1 MSGRPPVDYE
11 QFCRASLALLCT
23 ASPEGYFL
31 WVNPAFERTLGYSS
45 AELLA
50 VPFLQFVHPDDL
62 DATVRTAAL
71 RASGVPISSF
81 DNRYRCAD
89 GSYKWL
95 NWSAIRN
102 VEGIVYASARDI
114 TAQKTM
120 QADLS
125 RLARIAA
132 VTTNAVIVTDVFGNI
147 EWVNEGFTRISGY
160 SRAESIGRKPSHF
173 LQGPDSD
180 PAVVAHMRSR
190 LAADL
195 GFNVEILNYTKTGRT
210 YWISIDVQPLPDSQG
225 RITGHMAIQL
235 DITDRKRAEIS
246 LQRSAGLLSR
256 LSELS
261 KIGAWQVDLE
271 RFVPVW
277 CEQVRR
283 IHEVEPSFEPNLQE
297 AINFYHPSV
306 RDEVQSLVARAIQT
320 GEGWDREWPLI
331 TAKGNSIWVRSIA
344 EAQFEHGHCIT
355 LNGTLQNITLDRQ
368 RVDLIR
374 QSELRHRE
382 LLTAIPDALLRIS
395 PVGDLLDLHCP
406 SGFPTL
412 IDPSDGV
419 IIPPVA
425 QAIHGL
431 LSRPASASAITS
443 QCELDLLGDTRTFE
457 LRLAPAQSD
466 DSRLVLLHEITE
478 RKAAENRL
486 AAAVAWQSAFHD
498 FAGFAVISTSP
509 SGLILS
515 FNRSAEAMLG
525 YSAAEV
531 INCIAPAKFH
541 DPDEIVARAPE
552 LSAQLGTPIEPGF
565 EVFVA
570 RARRNLPSTDEWTYV
585 RKDGSRFPVLL
596 STTALRDPAGE
607 IVGFLGVLADIT
619 IQKDAARQLT
629 LARQAAEDAS
639 LAKSDFLANMSH
651 EIRTP
656 MNGILGFA
664 NVLADT
670 PLSPDQ
676 REYVNTLQY
685 SAEALLDIVNDILD
699 FSKIEAGR
707 MTLESRPCDARQI
720 AVEVCELLSPRCR
733 SSTVEIVLD
742 WCLSLPRF
750 VLGDAGRIRQVLLNL
765 VGNALKFTE
774 KGSII
779 IRAQADNPN
788 SLHISITDTG
798 IGIEA
803 SKQSQLFSNFTQVD
817 SSSSRRFGGTGLGLV
832 ISRRLIQAMSGQ
844 LDFQST
850 FGVGSTF
857 SFLLPT
863 PLDAPPPDPPLPSL
877 NPPPRV
883 LIVDDLPAAGRV
895 LADWCQT
902 WGWHYQL
909 TTSAAEAA
917 TALAEAAQPFT
928 LALVD
933 ASLPDASPEEICA
946 RLPGLGLIVLA
957 PGPSGR
963 TDAEKWLRLGFA
975 AVLSK
980 PLVRPEYLLRAVTD
994 LLHPADAVPTTIDP
1008 DRPHFPGVR
1017 ILLAEDNPVNQTLAL
1032 LLLKKLGCHVDVAA
1046 EGAAA
1051 VSLAEANSYDL
1062 ILMDCQM
1069 PKMDGFA
1076 ATAAIRARSSQPPII
1091 ALTANALLGDR
1102 ERCLAAGMDD
1112 YLSKPLHF
1120 AQLERVLATWL
1131 KSSPHETATPVS

>member
-1 MSGRPPVDYE
+1 M
-11 QFCRASLALLCT
+11 
-23 ASPEGYFL
+23 
-31 WVNPAFERTLGYSS
+31 
-45 AELLA
+45 AELTA
-50 VPFLQFVHPDDL
+50 VPFLELVHPDDR
-62 DATVRTAAL
+62 AASVQVGAL
-71 RASGVPISSF
+71 RASGVPIPNF
-81 DNRYRCAD
+81 DNRYRCAN
-89 GSYKWL
+89 GTYKWL
-95 NWSAIRN
+95 NWSATQDA
-102 VEGIVYASARDI
+102 EGIVYAAARDI
-114 TAQKTM
+114 TVQKAM

-132 VTTNAVIVTDVFGNI
+132 TTTNAVVVTDLGGHI

-160 SRAESIGRKPSHF
+160 GIADAIGRKPGDF
-173 LQGPDSD
+173 LQGPDTD
-180 PAVVAHMRSR
+180 PAVVAYMRSQ
-190 LAADL
+190 LAAEL
-195 GFNVEILNYTKTGRT
+195 GFNVEIVNYTKTGRRH
-210 YWISIDVQPLPDSQG
+210 WISIDVQPFSDAQG
-225 RITGHMAIQL
+225 RITGYMAIQL
-235 DITDRKRAEIS
+235 EITARKQSELNLAENA
-246 LQRSAGLLSR
+246 RLLSR
-256 LSELS
+256 MSELS
-261 KIGAWQVDLE
+261 KVGGWQVDFQ
-271 RFVPVW
+271 RMVPVW
-277 CEQVRR
+277 SEQVYH
-283 IHEVEPSFEPNLQE
+283 IHELEPGTELNLE
-297 AINFYHPSV
+297 TAINFYHPSV
-306 RDEVQSLVARAIQT
+306 RAEVDCLVARAIER

-331 TAKGNSIWVRSIA
+331 TAKGNAIWVRAIA
-344 EAQFEHGHCIT
+344 EPQFENGRCIAV
-355 LNGTLQNITLDRQ
+355 NGTFQDITLDRQ
-368 RVDLIR
+368 RLERIR
-374 QSELRHRE
+374 QSELRQRE

-395 PVGDLLDLHCP
+395 SAGHLLDLHSP
-406 SGFPTL
+406 PGFPPLT
-412 IDPSDGV
+412 DPSDFS
-419 IIPPVA
+419 ILSPVA
-425 QAIHGL
+425 HAIREML
-431 LSRPASASAITS
+431 DQPASASAIS
-443 QCELDLLGDTRTFE
+443 SRCELALPLGALTLE

-466 DSRLVLLHEITE
+466 DSRLVLVHDITE
-478 RKAAENRL
+478 RKAAEVRL
-486 AAAVAWQSAFHD
+486 AAAVAWQTAFYD
-498 FAGFAVISTSP
+498 FAGFAVIATSP
-509 SGLILS
+509 TGLIVS

-531 INCIAPAKFH
+531 INCITPAKFY

-596 STTALRDPAGE
+596 SATALRDPAGE

-639 LAKSDFLANMSH
+639 RAKSDFLANMSH

-733 SSTVEIVLD
+733 SSAVEIVLD

-765 VGNALKFTE
+765 IGNALKFTE
-774 KGSII
+774 KGSIV

-817 SSSSRRFGGTGLGLV
+817 SSSTRRFGGTGLGLV
-832 ISRRLIQAMSGQ
+832 ISRRLIQAMGGQ

-850 FGVGSTF
+850 FGLGSTF

-902 WGWHYQL
+902 WGWPYRL

-946 RLPGLGLIVLA
+946 RLPGLRLIVLA
-957 PGPSGR
+957 PGPSGQ
-963 TDAEKWLRLGFA
+963 TDAEKWLHLGFA

-980 PLVRPEYLLRAVTD
+980 PLVRPEHLLRAVTE
-994 LLHPADAVPTTIDP
+994 LLQPADAVPTAIAP
-1008 DRPHFPGVR
+1008 ERPHFPGVR

-1032 LLLKKLGCHVDVAA
+1032 LLLKKLGCHVDLAA

-1069 PKMDGFA
+1069 PKMDGFT
-1076 ATAAIRARSSQPPII
+1076 ATAAIRARSPQPPII

-1120 AQLERVLATWL
+1120 VQLERVLATWL
-1131 KSSPHETATPVS
+1131 KPSALETATPVC